1 MSIDNEDHQ
10 NEDQNED
17 HQNGDRNS
25 KEDLNYILLEKSNE
39 SKVNELI
46 DYFYSCNLLSQKELL
61 YKYINN
67 VIETNNKNSITEYKN
82 NELVNEIRDLNKKIN
97 DITISNIA
105 IVNNY
110 KSKLESLSQNTS
122 NVSNVKKN
130 NFLLKFSTLLF
141 TSAAAYSIYYISK
154 KS

>member
-1 MSIDNEDHQ
+1 MNIDNEDHQ
-10 NEDQNED
+10 NEDQN
-17 HQNGDRNS
+17 GDRNP

-39 SKVNELI
+39 SKINELV
-46 DYFYSCNLLSQKELL
+46 DYFYNCNLHSQKVLL

-82 NELVNEIRDLNKKIN
+82 NELVNDIISLNKKIN

-110 KSKLESLSQNTS
+110 KSKLELLSQNTS

>member
-1 MSIDNEDHQ
+1 MNIDNENHQ

-17 HQNGDRNS
+17 RNP

-39 SKVNELI
+39 SKINELV
-46 DYFYSCNLLSQKELL
+46 DYFYNCNLHSQKVLL

-67 VIETNNKNSITEYKN
+67 VIETNNKNSIIEYKN
-82 NELVNEIRDLNKKIN
+82 NELVNEIIGLNKKIN

>member
-1 MSIDNEDHQ
+1 MNIII
-10 NEDQNED
+10 EDQNED
-17 HQNGDRNS
+17 LNH
-25 KEDLNYILLEKSNE
+25 KEDLNYILLEKSNDIYNSVNE
-39 SKVNELI
+39 SKINELVEC
-46 DYFYSCNLLSQKELL
+46 FYDCNLFSQKKLL

-82 NELVNEIRDLNKKIN
+82 NELVNEIISLNKKIN

-110 KSKLESLSQNTS
+110 KNKLESLSQNTS